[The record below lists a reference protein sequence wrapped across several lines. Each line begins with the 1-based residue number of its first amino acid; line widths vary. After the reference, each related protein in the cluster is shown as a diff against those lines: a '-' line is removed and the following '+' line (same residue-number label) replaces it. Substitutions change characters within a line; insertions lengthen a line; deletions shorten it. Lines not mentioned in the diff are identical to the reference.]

1 MDSLFDRLPYDELA
15 KIKFA
20 HLLGGAFGVGLSL
33 FAAFYFTLYSSLQD
47 EFAERKKERDT
58 AQQKLRNDQRTIAEK
73 KRIHTNLVTLE
84 GELFQ
89 VKRQMPRRKDI
100 AGFLKQVSDLGVAM
114 GLEVLLIERQ
124 PEQTKDFYKVI
135 PIKIQVEGGFYMTV
149 GFFDAIQNLLRLID
163 ITDLNMES
171 KTKSGGEGKKQKSVT
186 TQTSS
191 MAVTYS
197 YINGSEE
204 PKEPPA
210 ET

>member
-1 MDSLFDRLPYDELA
+1 MDSLFDKLPYDELA